1 MRVECARARAR
12 GKLRR
17 GLLKMSEGVNE
28 SVESKS
34 PRRRGAPWL
43 FGGLVLLLL
52 SVLVVLQVFGLWE
65 VFTPDTASDTLLIY
79 SLSTLNFVAFFL
91 FTFIFIRSLLKLRR
105 ERRERQLGSKL
116 KTRLVVYF
124 IAVSLLPITAMAV
137 FSYMF
142 FNRTLDKWFSN
153 LPVEVIREA
162 REAQSGDERQ
172 QADALKQIS
181 ASAAFALERVEPSRV
196 AEALPA
202 LASGGSLS
210 MLAVVAE
217 DGGVIA
223 SSSDSPEA
231 VRGELQ
237 SALHSTT
244 LSADGEV
251 FASEGGRFNVVAR
264 SLSGNRRLV
273 LAQERRD
280 DPNLSRLA
288 AGAQTFEEFRKKQRR
303 VRLLGLSTLGLL
315 TLMLLFAATWSAI
328 HLARGIGAPIRALSE
343 ASREVAAGNLS
354 HRVDAIADDELAV
367 LAAAFNDM
375 TAQLAENR
383 DRLEANATELR
394 EKNCALEE
402 RRHYIETVLQ
412 TVSTGV
418 ISLDD
423 ENRVTTINAAALAML
438 RLEQPPAPSTPLSE
452 IVSADDCE
460 VLERILWRARTRGR
474 STEQIELARA
484 STHEGNGNTHDGNGG
499 SQALEGNG
507 GATQGSVIPVA
518 LTATALAP
526 RDSSRRRGVVLV
538 IEDLSELLAAQR
550 AAAWSEVARRL
561 AHEIKNPLTP
571 IQLSAERI
579 ARNFRRAGT
588 NGEGAAQQSPRA
600 RVDSNGGNGHSV
612 EDERV
617 ARVVEECT
625 TTITREVAGL
635 KAMVDEFTRFA
646 RLPHARLEPADL
658 NEVVRQAVSLYE
670 ERLEG
675 VRMDVLLAPQLPG
688 ALLDAEQLRRVFVNL
703 IDNSVE
709 AVAEV
714 QGDRRITVATGH
726 DPARGL
732 LIAEVTDTGH
742 GIARTD
748 FARLFQPSFST
759 RGRGTGLGLAIVQ
772 RIMTEHGGRI
782 RAESNRPHGARMII
796 ELPVAE
802 DGRGEVRG

>member
-1 MRVECARARAR
+1 
-12 GKLRR
+12 
-17 GLLKMSEGVNE
+17 MSAGVNE
-28 SVESKS
+28 TVESKV

-91 FTFIFIRSLLKLRR
+91 FTFIFIRSLLKLRS
-105 ERRERQLGSKL
+105 ERRAQQLGSKL

-142 FNRTLDKWFSN
+142 FNRTLDKWLSS

-162 REAQSGDERQ
+162 RDAERGDEQ
-172 QADALKQIS
+172 QQTDALRQG
-181 ASAAFALERVEPSRV
+181 ASTAAFAIERADASRLN
-196 AEALPA
+196 EELLT
-202 LASGGSLS
+202 LAQGGGFS
-210 MLAVVAE
+210 MLAVLPGDGVFITNFDPAE
-217 DGGVIA
+217 GRRDELDGALQAA
-223 SSSDSPEA
+223 SGTTTGAVFSSG
-231 VRGELQ
+231 R
-237 SALHSTT
+237 
-244 LSADGEV
+244 
-251 FASEGGRFNVVAR
+251 GRFNVVALD
-264 SLSGNRRLV
+264 LSGGRRLV
-273 LAQERRD
+273 AARERRD

-328 HLARGIGAPIRALSE
+328 HLARGIGAPIRALAE

-375 TAQLAENR
+375 TAQLEENR
-383 DRLEANATELR
+383 RRLEDNATELR
-394 EKNCALEE
+394 DKNCALEE

-423 ENRVTTINAAALAML
+423 ENRVTTINASALAML

-452 IVSADDCE
+452 ILNADDCE
-460 VLERILWRARTRGR
+460 VLERVLWRARARGR
-474 STEQIELARA
+474 ATEQIELARA
-484 STHEGNGNTHDGNGG
+484 SAHEGNGGG
-499 SQALEGNG
+499 GGAPHEGNG
-507 GATQGSVIPVA
+507 AGAHGSVIPVA

-526 RDSSRRRGVVLV
+526 RDESRRRGVVLV

-588 NGEGAAQQSPRA
+588 NGEGAN
-600 RVDSNGGNGHSV
+600 VHVGGNGHGG

-675 VRMDVLLAPQLPG
+675 VRMDVLLAPALPG
-688 ALLDAEQLRRVFVNL
+688 ALLDPEQIRRVFVNL

-714 QGDRRITVATGH
+714 EGDRRITVATGH

-742 GIARTD
+742 GIERTN
-748 FARLFQPSFST
+748 FSRLFQPYFST

-796 ELPVAE
+796 ELPVADE
-802 DGRGEVRG
+802 AKADVR

>member
-1 MRVECARARAR
+1 
-12 GKLRR
+12 
-17 GLLKMSEGVNE
+17 MSEGARE
-28 SVESKS
+28 SVEPKAQ
-34 PRRRGAPWL
+34 RRRGAPWL

-65 VFTPDTASDTLLIY
+65 IFTPDTASDTLLIY

-162 REAQSGDERQ
+162 REAESADERQ
-172 QADALKQIS
+172 QANALKQIS
-181 ASAAFALERVEPSRV
+181 ASVAFALERS
-196 AEALPA
+196 EAATIPDELRA
-202 LASGGSLS
+202 LASGGGLS
-210 MLAVVAE
+210 MLAVLPGG
-217 DGGVIA
+217 GGVSIQSFDAGAGNREELERALRSA
-223 SSSDSPEA
+223 SGAAP
-231 VRGELQ
+231 
-237 SALHSTT
+237 
-244 LSADGEV
+244 GEV
-251 FASEGGRFNVVAR
+251 FASSDGHFNVVALE
-264 SLSGNRRLV
+264 LSGGRRLV
-273 LAQERRD
+273 AAQERRV

-375 TAQLAENR
+375 TAQLEENR
-383 DRLEANATELR
+383 RRLEANATELR
-394 EKNCALEE
+394 EKNSALEE

-423 ENRVTTINAAALAML
+423 ENRVTTINAAALSML

-452 IVSADDCE
+452 ILSAGDFE
-460 VLERILWRARTRGR
+460 VLERVLWRARARGR
-474 STEQIELARA
+474 AAEQLELARA
-484 STHEGNGNTHDGNGG
+484 SAQEGNGSSHPR
-499 SQALEGNG
+499 EGNG
-507 GATQGSVIPVA
+507 SHAGEFNGGASQGSVIPVA

-526 RDSSRRRGVVLV
+526 RDESRRRGVVLV

-579 ARNFRRAGT
+579 ARNFRRSGA
-588 NGEGAAQQSPRA
+588 NGEGPAQTQARA
-600 RVDSNGGNGHSV
+600 REDAKGVNGGNGVGANGHV
-612 EDERV
+612 EEERV
-617 ARVVEECT
+617 ARIVEECT

-646 RLPHARLEPADL
+646 RLPHARLEPGDL

-670 ERLEG
+670 DRLEG

-688 ALLDAEQLRRVFVNL
+688 ALLDAEQIRRVFVNL

-714 QGDRRITVATGH
+714 EGDRRITVATGH

-748 FARLFQPSFST
+748 FARLFQPYFST

-772 RIMTEHGGRI
+772 RVMTEHGGRI

-802 DGRGEVRG
+802 EPKVEVRG